1 MKTIR
6 AIVGDQEIETVDR
19 RTSVLEVARR
29 MAARQIGAVPV
40 VDGGRVVGI
49 FTERDIL
56 TRIVAAGRVPE
67 DTVVG
72 DVMSTNLVL
81 ATHNETYETCL
92 GRMQTTRVR
101 HLIVVDDEQ
110 NLAGVVSLRDLL
122 AVDIDEKS
130 EAISLLNAYVHFG
143 K

>member
-6 AIVGDQEIETVDR
+6 AIVGDRETVTVDR
-19 RTSVLEVARR
+19 RTSVLDAVQR
-29 MAARQIGAVPV
+29 MAERQIGAVPV
-40 VDGGRVVGI
+40 VDGDRVVGI
-49 FTERDIL
+49 FTERDVL
-56 TRIVAAGRVPE
+56 MRIVAAERVPAE
-67 DTVVG
+67 TIIG

-81 ATHNETYETCL
+81 ASDNETYEACL
-92 GRMQTTRVR
+92 ARMQGAGIR
-101 HLIVVDDEQ
+101 HLIVVDAEQ
-110 NLAGVVSLRDLL
+110 HLAGVVSLRDLL

>member
-6 AIVGDQEIETVDR
+6 AIVGDRETVTVDR
-19 RTSVLEVARR
+19 RTSVLDAVQR
-29 MAARQIGAVPV
+29 MAERQIGAVPV
-40 VDGGRVVGI
+40 VDGDRVVGI
-49 FTERDIL
+49 FTERDVL
-56 TRIVAAGRVPE
+56 VRIVAAERVPAE
-67 DTVVG
+67 TIIG

-81 ATHNETYETCL
+81 ASDNETYEACL
-92 GRMQTTRVR
+92 ARMQGAGIR
-101 HLIVVDDEQ
+101 HLIVVDAEQ
-110 NLAGVVSLRDLL
+110 HLAGVVSLRDLL

>member
-19 RTSVLEVARR
+19 RMSVLEVARR
-29 MAARQIGAVPV
+29 MAHRGIGAVPV
-40 VDGGRVVGI
+40 VDGDRVVGI

-67 DTVVG
+67 DTVVE

-81 ATHNETYETCL
+81 AKHNETYETCL
-92 GRMQTTRVR
+92 GRMQTSRVR
-101 HLIVVDDEQ
+101 HLIVVDDDQ
-110 NLAGVVSLRDLL
+110 HLAGVVSLRDLL